1 MNIQTNCLS
10 VLDRFVRLVLKVL
23 SIGYVVTVTASC
35 IKCILKILDFYNVKS
50 CTFAKLANLA
60 TISKKSLFKQTYIR
74 IFA

>member
-23 SIGYVVTVTASC
+23 SIGYVVTVIASY
-35 IKCILKILDFYNVKS
+35 IKFILKILDFYNVKS
-50 CTFAKLANLA
+50 FTFAKLANLA
-60 TISKKSLFKQTYIR
+60 TISKKTLFKQTYIR